1 MKPSLVE
8 LVNAIIRRI
17 QERPDAAPSEKGLR
31 SWLARQGFK
40 KNEIE
45 AALKL
50 VRPRF
55 PEGVEPERNPMTSER
70 LLSPQEEYKL
80 TPEARNI
87 FHRLELYGMI
97 DPYEREMI
105 LEHLSHFEGEV
116 GVDELDYL
124 VAWMVCGG
132 RDVGFQQTL
141 FDLFEGGDKTLH

>member
-17 QERPDAAPSEKGLR
+17 QERPDATPSEKGLR

-40 KNEIE
+40 KHEID
-45 AALKL
+45 AAMKL
-50 VRPRF
+50 MRPRF
-55 PEGVEPERNPMTSER
+55 PDNAKQDGNPHLSVR

-80 TPEARNI
+80 SPEARNI
-87 FHRLELYGMI
+87 LLRLELYGMI
-97 DPYEREMI
+97 NPMEREMI
-105 LEHLSHFEGEV
+105 LDHLGHFEGEV

-132 RDVGFQQTL
+132 RDIGFQQTL
-141 FDLFEGGDKTLH
+141 FDLFEDKDKTLH

>member
-8 LVNAIIRRI
+8 LVNAILRRI
-17 QERPDAAPSEKGLR
+17 QERPDATPSEKGLR
-31 SWLARQGFK
+31 SWLARQGFNK
-40 KNEIE
+40 HEID

-50 VRPRF
+50 MRPRF
-55 PEGVEPERNPMTSER
+55 PDNTKQDGSQRTSVR

-80 TPEARNI
+80 SPEARNI
-87 FHRLELYGMI
+87 LLRLELYGMI
-97 DPYEREMI
+97 DAYEREMI
-105 LEHLSHFEGEV
+105 LDHLGHFEGEV

-141 FDLFEGGDKTLH
+141 FDLFDEKDKTLH